1 MMKTRIFFTT
11 NAGLYFSSGRS
22 ELLID
27 GIHKAEA
34 VGFSKM
40 PGEMKR
46 QMRTSRGLFVGSG
59 TLLFTHLHK
68 DHYDATRVR
77 LYLERHPETG
87 LWGPELNARG
97 ITDYEEVGDTCRF
110 NCGDFAVTA
119 YSTRHSGTEGE
130 ACSHYSFLLRGRQ
143 TGETFF
149 ISGDA
154 VFDPALTDEV
164 KKDTAGS
171 VNGTMAF
178 VTAYQLIEQPSRDF
192 LTRLAPARLVLIHQP
207 QEDDPASRIVGGLME
222 FARKYPPSGIRIEEP
237 EPMNWIK

>member
-1 MMKTRIFFTT
+1 MKTKIFFTT

-22 ELLID
+22 EILID

-34 VGFSKM
+34 VGFSEM
-40 PGEMKR
+40 SGEMKR
-46 QMRTSRGLFVGSG
+46 QMRTSRGLFVGAG

-87 LWGPELNARG
+87 LWGPELSARG

-130 ACSHYSFLLRGRQ
+130 ACSHYSFMLRGRQ

-154 VFDPALTDEV
+154 VFDPALADEV
-164 KKDTAGS
+164 KKDTTGS
-171 VNGTMAF
+171 TNGTMAF
-178 VTAYQLIEQPSRDF
+178 VTTYQLIEQPSRDF
-192 LTRLAPARLVLIHQP
+192 LTRLGPARLVLIHQP
-207 QEDDPASRIVGGLME
+207 QEGDPASQIVGDLMA

-237 EPMNWIK
+237 APMNWIK